1 MEKLARPMH
10 PYHIEPGLLA
20 RVPRLLQEEGFT
32 RAILITDQDVY
43 RAQFGAF
50 QDNFERLDVVGI
62 DPGEAQKT
70 LDNAQWMYTCLARL
84 EVDRNTPILVFG
96 GGVIGDLGGYVA
108 ATYLRGL
115 PLFGIPTSLLAM
127 VDSSI
132 GGKTGVDL
140 PQGKNLVGAFYP
152 PRQVWVDPQ
161 VLDTLPAH
169 EGSNGMAEVIKHG
182 LIASPEL
189 FELCRQLPPFP
200 EWSLEQRTEL
210 VKRASRIKLDIVTRD
225 PKEQGER
232 AHLNLGHTLGHA
244 LETAGEYKTLSHGQ
258 AVALGMVA
266 AMRLARKHGVL
277 QEELALEETLQ
288 RHGLPTRLEHD
299 LDWALVE
306 AALMQDKKRLDGQ
319 LRFVLPVRAGEVR
332 LVAGIPVDHVKEAFH
347 ELCAR

>member
-1 MEKLARPMH
+1 MLKEQGYK
-10 PYHIEPGLLA
+10 
-20 RVPRLLQEEGFT
+20 

-50 QDNFERLDVVGI
+50 QDEFERLDVVGI

-70 LDNAQWMYTCLARL
+70 LDNAQWMYSCLARL
-84 EVDRNTPILVFG
+84 EVDRDTPILTFG
-96 GGVIGDLGGYVA
+96 GGVIGDLGGFVA

-115 PLFGIPTSLLAM
+115 PLFGLPTSLLAM

-152 PRQVWVDPQ
+152 PRQVWVDPN
-161 VLDTLPAH
+161 VLATLPAS

-189 FELCRQLPPFP
+189 FALCQELPAFP
-200 EWSLEQRTEL
+200 EWSLGQRTEL
-210 VKRASRIKLDIVTRD
+210 VRRAAQIKLDIVTRD
-225 PKEQGER
+225 PLEKGER

-244 LETAGEYKTLSHGQ
+244 LETAGEYKALSHGQ
-258 AVALGMVA
+258 AVALGMLA
-266 AMRLARKHGVL
+266 ALRLSRRQGVL
-277 QEELALEETLQ
+277 EEDIPLADLLT
-288 RHGLPTRLEHD
+288 RHGLPTRLEAT

-306 AALMQDKKRLDGQ
+306 AALMQDKKRVHGQ
-319 LRFVLPVRAGEVR
+319 LRFVLPVRVGEVR
-332 LVAGIPVDHVKEAFH
+332 LVGGVPVEFVKEAFE
-347 ELCAR
+347 ELCAP